1 MPSKIIIKQSTISAL
16 MVGIFFLIAILL
28 GSSVVYMSSS
38 IKDEQNAEKRRTEF
52 KQLGIDLANASDYLT
67 DEARKYAVTND
78 KTHMNK
84 YWEEINVTKT
94 RDHVIS
100 RLAELHSPSEEMALL
115 AEAKKNSDA
124 LVNTERHSM
133 RLVLN
138 AMQEP
143 EAQMPP
149 EVASYSLSG
158 EDQKLSAEEKLA
170 KARDI
175 MFDAKYDADKRSI
188 MDPIDKFQQIMN
200 TRLEAELESARN
212 ATQRAA
218 ILQAIL
224 AVIIIGA
231 VAVLLRILFTQV
243 TFPIRNYTELL
254 KVFSFNKENFSLLA
268 EGSLE
273 LRLLANTFND
283 LYRSFQEELVK
294 RKHAEEKMKT
304 AKEEAEKANN
314 AKSEFLAN
322 MSHEIRT
329 PLNTI
334 IGYLYLL
341 DHTEFT
347 FKQKQ
352 YLQNVNMAAQSLLG
366 IINEILDFSKIEA
379 GRMILEVVEFNLY
392 ETVREICS
400 LFELEAQHKGLSF
413 HCEIQGDVPR
423 YVKGDVT
430 RLKQVLLNLL
440 SNGVKFTD
448 KGKLEVLVEVIKS
461 GGSQAYLRFS
471 ISDTGVGI
479 PEEQMKHLFEVF
491 TQGDA
496 STSRKYGGTGLGLAI
511 CKKIVSLMA
520 GEISVRSR
528 TGKGSTFWF
537 TAKLEIA
544 GYVATSSQSEK
555 LNSRLFAAK
564 KLLLTEDNQINLQ
577 MTQEIL
583 ENLGFEVDTAQS
595 GFNAVS
601 MAARTRYDVI
611 LMDIRMPEIDG
622 YETARRILELK
633 GIDAPPV
640 IALSAD
646 AVEGVAE
653 RAKSAGMSGYLTKP
667 LNPGKLIEELRKFL
681 YLGSTESIESTG
693 LTEQAVTEEDNSFSN
708 PNLFPK
714 LTIPNTWIDFESV
727 LSRLQGKREGYKHIL
742 ERFLANHKNDHDQ
755 FNLLLTKGD
764 VAGAELLLHT
774 LKGISATIGANK
786 LKEVSLRLENVLG
799 SRNEELMAQEISRF
813 AKVLAATLKAA
824 AQFVA
829 DSLPEGEGY
838 SVRSA
843 GDKTAYNE
851 PARLLKLL
859 EEGDAE
865 ATTVFTVCQ
874 SFLKSELSSQDYN
887 LLSEAIFTYN
897 FEEAAV
903 LLKKVLTQNSAAP
916 TA

>member
-138 AMQEP
+138 ALQEP

-149 EVASYSLSG
+149 EVASYSLSA

-188 MDPIDKFQQIMN
+188 MNPIDKFQQIMN

-224 AVIIIGA
+224 AVIIIAA

-347 FKQKQ
+347 LKQKQ
-352 YLQNVNMAAQSLLG
+352 YMQNVTMAAKSLLG

-392 ETVREICS
+392 EIVREICS

-440 SNGVKFTD
+440 SNGIKFTD

-461 GGSQAYLRFS
+461 GGSQVYLRFS

-595 GFNAVS
+595 GFDAVS
-601 MAARTRYDVI
+601 LAARTRYDVI
-611 LMDIRMPEIDG
+611 LMDIRMPEMDG

-653 RAKSAGMSGYLTKP
+653 RVKSAGMSGYLTKP
-667 LNPGKLIEELRKFL
+667 LNPGKLIEELRNFL
-681 YLGSTESIESTG
+681 YQGSTESIESSG
-693 LTEQAVTEEDNSFSN
+693 LTEQAVTEEGNS
-708 PNLFPK
+708 
-714 LTIPNTWIDFESV
+714 NTWIDFESV
-727 LSRLQGKREGYKHIL
+727 LARLQGKREGYKHIL
-742 ERFLANHKNDHDQ
+742 ERFLATHKNDHNQ
-755 FNLLLTKGD
+755 LSLLLTKGD
-764 VAGAELLLHT
+764 FAEAKILIHT
-774 LKGISATIGANK
+774 LKGISATIGARK
-786 LKEVSLRLENVLG
+786 LNEVSLRLENALG
-799 SRNEELMAQEISRF
+799 SRNEEMMAQEINQY

-829 DSLPEGEGY
+829 DSPLAAEEF
-838 SVRSA
+838 SVKN
-843 GDKTAYNE
+843 KTVYNE
-851 PARLLKLL
+851 LDRLVKLL

-865 ATTVFTVCQ
+865 ATTVFAACQ
-874 SFLKSELSSQDYN
+874 SFLKSGLSSQDYN
-887 LLSEAIFTYN
+887 QLSETIFTYN

-903 LLKKVLTQNSAAP
+903 QLKNVLTQKSAAS

>member
-138 AMQEP
+138 ALQEP
-143 EAQMPP
+143 ETQMPP
-149 EVASYSLSG
+149 EVVSYSLSA

-347 FKQKQ
+347 LKQKQ
-352 YLQNVNMAAQSLLG
+352 YLQNVNMAAKSLLG

-440 SNGVKFTD
+440 SNGIKFTD
-448 KGKLEVLVEVIKS
+448 KGKLEVLVEGIKS
-461 GGSQAYLRFS
+461 GGSQVYLRFS

-511 CKKIVSLMA
+511 CKKIVSLME
-520 GEISVRSR
+520 GEISVHSR

-544 GYVATSSQSEK
+544 GYVAASSQSEK

-595 GFNAVS
+595 GFDAVS
-601 MAARTRYDVI
+601 LVARTRYDVI
-611 LMDIRMPEIDG
+611 LMDIRMPEMDG

-667 LNPGKLIEELRKFL
+667 LNPGKLIEELRNFL
-681 YLGSTESIESTG
+681 YQGSTESIESSG
-693 LTEQAVTEEDNSFSN
+693 LTEQAVIEEDNS
-708 PNLFPK
+708 
-714 LTIPNTWIDFESV
+714 NTWIDFKSA
-727 LSRLQGKREGYKHIL
+727 LSRLQGKWEGYKHIL

-786 LKEVSLRLENVLG
+786 LKEVSLGLENVLG
-799 SRNEELMAQEISRF
+799 SQNEEMMAQEISRF

-829 DSLPEGEGY
+829 DSPPEGEGF
-838 SVRSA
+838 SVRSV

-865 ATTVFTVCQ
+865 ATTMFTVCR

-887 LLSEAIFTYN
+887 QLSEAIFTYN